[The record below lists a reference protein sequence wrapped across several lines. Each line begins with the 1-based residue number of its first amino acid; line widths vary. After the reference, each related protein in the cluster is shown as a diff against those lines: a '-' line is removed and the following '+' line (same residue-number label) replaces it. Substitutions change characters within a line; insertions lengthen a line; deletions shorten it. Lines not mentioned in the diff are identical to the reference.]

1 MTEGPPGRGGT
12 RAHIVECAA
21 ELFADWGYAGAS
33 ISDIAAA
40 AGISKPALYHH
51 FTGKDELFTEIVVSV
66 LSGMLENAR
75 AAIAG
80 TQDPAERLRVFMR
93 AHADYFEQNRN
104 GYIAAQLGFRG
115 LRSQRERDRALEYRD
130 GYEQLLRGIL
140 CEARDAGALVV
151 DDVAVAG
158 RLVLSSLNWMA
169 RWYHAKGD
177 LRARDFADQYATML
191 LEGFYPRLGA
201 TRSEG
206 RGRRKPRPLPP
217 P

>member
-1 MTEGPPGRGGT
+1 MTEGPPARGGT

-51 FTGKDELFTEIVVSV
+51 FTGKDELYTEIVVSV

-75 AAIAG
+75 TAIAA

-104 GYIAAQLGFRG
+104 AYIAAQLGFRG
-115 LRSQRERDRALEYRD
+115 LRSQRERDRALEFRD
-130 GYEQLLRGIL
+130 GYEHLLRGIL
-140 CEARDAGALVV
+140 REARDAGVLVV
-151 DDVAVAG
+151 GDVAVAG

-169 RWYHAKGD
+169 RWYRADGN
-177 LRARDFADQYATML
+177 LRARDFADQYVTML
-191 LEGFYPRLGA
+191 LNGLYPRQDVVRNEA
-201 TRSEG
+201 EH
-206 RGRRKPRPLPP
+206 RRPRPLPP
-217 P
+217 A